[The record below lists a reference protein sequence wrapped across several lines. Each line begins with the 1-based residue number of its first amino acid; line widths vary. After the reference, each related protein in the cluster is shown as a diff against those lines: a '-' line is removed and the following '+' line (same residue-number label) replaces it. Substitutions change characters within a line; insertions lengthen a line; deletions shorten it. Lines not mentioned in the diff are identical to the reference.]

1 MALQRIETDAI
12 EDDAVTTAKIA
23 PNAVAAAD
31 IAAGAITNSEVAAN
45 AAIATSKVSGLGPAA
60 TLTAGTA
67 ANNVVQLDGSGNLP
81 AVNGSGLTNL
91 TSANLSGA
99 LPAIDGSNLTGVST
113 DTTILE
119 NNIAILAFKTQAA
132 NNLAKFNLIDQV
144 VDEYED
150 ATGIDA
156 SASTNEN
163 FLGGAGAKY
172 YSGGTSG
179 SPAST
184 VKSHTGANQTFTVP
198 TDVSI
203 ITFKA
208 WGAGGGSGGAAN
220 GGGGGFVQEDIS
232 VTAGETL
239 NVKVGGGGQRI
250 VNGASRKGGGGGWTS
265 IDRSG
270 TFLAGAGGGGGA
282 GDSNLT
288 PGGAGGGTTG
298 GDGGGQ
304 VSGGQGLG
312 GTQSAGG
319 AAGTGGTA
327 GSAGT
332 GGRALSGSAVDAT
345 GGYNGGGD
353 GDGDNASWTAGG
365 GGGGYYGGGGAGKGG
380 GGGGSGYA
388 PTGTNTSASGSTVA
402 NGSDSDYQSSTG
414 NGGSPNNNGQ
424 HGAAV
429 LNYTPS
435 TVQDLTLQ
443 SIANTALAAPTT
455 GDIVMLIENASGT
468 ATLNTDIKAWISRN
482 GGSGWDQATLVDKG
496 TWGTNKKIITANN
509 VAFSN
514 SASGTDMRY
523 KITTHNQ
530 SAGSKET
537 RVHATS
543 LAWA

>member
-67 ANNVVQLDGSGNLP
+67 ANNVVQLDGSGKLP
-81 AVNGSGLTNL
+81 AVNGSALTNL
-91 TSANLSGA
+91 DATDLVGA
-99 LPAIDGSNLTGVST
+99 LPAIDGSNLTGVAT
-113 DTTILE
+113 DTSVLE

-270 TFLAGAGGGGGA
+270 TFLAGAGGGGG
-282 GDSNLT
+282 
-288 PGGAGGGTTG
+288 
-298 GDGGGQ
+298 
-304 VSGGQGLG
+304 
-312 GTQSAGG
+312 
-319 AAGTGGTA
+319 
-327 GSAGT
+327 
-332 GGRALSGSAVDAT
+332 
-345 GGYNGGGD
+345 
-353 GDGDNASWTAGG
+353 
-365 GGGGYYGGGGAGKGG
+365 GYYGGGGAGNGG